1 MEFKKPATRVELGDR
16 CDLSRKSFAIGHGRA
31 PMILIASLTRHPH
44 HRNLH
49 SSQFRD
55 DWGDGMFLILALVL
69 LAMWAGGYFLVPA
82 IGVLVHILLVLAI
95 ISFAWHFIARHDTR
109 A

>member
-1 MEFKKPATRVELGDR
+1 
-16 CDLSRKSFAIGHGRA
+16 
-31 PMILIASLTRHPH
+31 
-44 HRNLH
+44 
-49 SSQFRD
+49 
-55 DWGDGMFLILALVL
+55 MFLILALVL